1 MFQCILYII
10 IYEKTTLNLY
20 KKGVLK
26 MLNIIPNV
34 KIMEIKNGFM
44 TKTAIYYND
53 LNCDERVL
61 AALKMIPYNKLG
73 AKLDICINEKD
84 GEGYEL
90 YINENDIVINADGA
104 AGAFY
109 AIQTL
114 RQIFT
119 HKEIPCL
126 YIKDEPDF
134 KYRGFYH
141 DVTRGKIP
149 TVATIKSLIDKMAY
163 YKLNSLQLYVEHTYQ
178 FKEYSDLKG
187 KYGYF
192 TSDEITE
199 IGAYCKQNFIDFVPS
214 LSTFGHLY
222 ELLNQDKY
230 KHLRVLKECDNTNFW
245 NARMAHHT
253 IDPLNPESIMVIKS
267 LIDQYAPN
275 FESDYFNICCD
286 ETFDLREYEKQGE
299 DIGKI
304 YTNFVMQIIDYIKQK
319 DKNVMM
325 WADILLQHPET
336 IDILPDNI
344 CFLNWDYGSSPNEEK
359 IMKFEKMGKT
369 QIVCPGTGTW
379 SRLCENVENEEKNIS
394 LMAEYGYKHGAL
406 GVLNTNWG
414 DWGNPCS
421 LELAM
426 YGLALGAEKSWSVK
440 TEINDE
446 FYNRINFILFK
457 NDNGVQYLKEL
468 NRMHVLVSWNAFSSN
483 YFEYRYNSYKTHKDC
498 LFADLVE
505 VQKAY
510 KDLSDKLNSEKW
522 VNDEYRQEMLIS
534 AEGIC
539 LIAELSQKILGKD
552 NSRVTNTYEWLNKYK
567 KKWLEKNKESEL
579 HRIEEMFTYC
589 EKK

>member
-1 MFQCILYII
+1 
-10 IYEKTTLNLY
+10 
-20 KKGVLK
+20 

-304 YTNFVMQIIDYIKQK
+304 YV
-319 DKNVMM
+319 
-325 WADILLQHPET
+325 IL
-336 IDILPDNI
+336 
-344 CFLNWDYGSSPNEEK
+344 
-359 IMKFEKMGKT
+359 
-369 QIVCPGTGTW
+369 
-379 SRLCENVENEEKNIS
+379 
-394 LMAEYGYKHGAL
+394 
-406 GVLNTNWG
+406 
-414 DWGNPCS
+414 
-421 LELAM
+421 
-426 YGLALGAEKSWSVK
+426 
-440 TEINDE
+440 
-446 FYNRINFILFK
+446 
-457 NDNGVQYLKEL
+457 
-468 NRMHVLVSWNAFSSN
+468 
-483 YFEYRYNSYKTHKDC
+483 
-498 LFADLVE
+498 
-505 VQKAY
+505 
-510 KDLSDKLNSEKW
+510 
-522 VNDEYRQEMLIS
+522 
-534 AEGIC
+534 
-539 LIAELSQKILGKD
+539 
-552 NSRVTNTYEWLNKYK
+552 
-567 KKWLEKNKESEL
+567 
-579 HRIEEMFTYC
+579 
-589 EKK
+589 